1 MEIGTV
7 LPQLEIGNDP
17 ETIADYA
24 HRVETSGYEHV
35 LAYDHVLGVNPDR
48 EGWDGP
54 YDYESTFHE
63 PLTTFSYLAGRTDEL
78 TFMTGIL
85 VLPQRQTALVAKQA
99 AQLDLFTDGRF
110 RMGVGV
116 GWNEPE
122 YVGLGADFSRRG
134 QRIEEQVEV
143 LRRLWTD
150 DLVEFEGEFHE
161 LPDAGIRPLPVQRP
175 IPLWMGG
182 MAEPVKRRVARLA
195 DGWIPQFQ
203 PGDEAEDHLADL
215 YEYAE
220 DAGRDP
226 DEIGLNGRLYAVP
239 GEEDEWIDRAQAW
252 RDLGADFLSI
262 TTMYQ
267 GLEGEEHAAHLE
279 RVAAVLAEAGLL

>member
-1 MEIGTV
+1 
-7 LPQLEIGNDP
+7 
-17 ETIADYA
+17 
-24 HRVETSGYEHV
+24 
-35 LAYDHVLGVNPDR
+35 
-48 EGWDGP
+48 
-54 YDYESTFHE
+54 
-63 PLTTFSYLAGRTDEL
+63 
-78 TFMTGIL
+78 MTGIL

-150 DLVEFEGEFHE
+150 DLVKFEGEFHE

-239 GEEDEWIDRAQAW
+239 GEEDEWIERAQAW